1 MRNESDNMKIESR
14 LIFFLICIF
23 FTACAGLE
31 NPLEEATPA
40 PWEPL
45 ASDSEMQRV
54 EIEQFEVEIVP
65 RESDPSLFALR
76 VEGALPT
83 PCYQLRVETSTSD
96 DQSSLDVEIYA
107 IVDPNEICIQILE
120 PFSEEIPLDE
130 GEYRVVVNNEVV
142 GEVPP

>member
-1 MRNESDNMKIESR
+1 MKIESR
-14 LIFFLICIF
+14 IIFFLICILI
-23 FTACAGLE
+23 TACAGLE
-31 NPLEEATPA
+31 SRFDKATPA

-45 ASDSEMQRV
+45 TSDAEMQRV
-54 EIEQFEVEIVP
+54 EIEQLKVEIVP

-83 PCYQLRVETSTSD
+83 PCHQLRVKTSTSD
-96 DQSSLDVEIYA
+96 VHSSLDVEIYA

-130 GEYRVVVNNEVV
+130 GEYQLVVNNEVV